1 MCVCVDAP
9 RHCWY
14 DDERTKE
21 KKKKKGRSVVL
32 NLQEMK
38 GGDYCHI
45 GGIIIIIIIKH

>member
-9 RHCWY
+9 PHCWY

-38 GGDYCHI
+38 GGDYCRI